1 MNHILE
7 LAHLYSFKEEG
18 VKWPSFDYRNRET
31 LSDPGFGSEN
41 RNSVSWTLLA
51 QNYRI
56 SFFLIKDYL
65 FYKLF
70 CFSSSSSCLT
80 ILSGHLHSVWV
91 LFCLCLGH
99 CQQLRDDQQ
108 AGEVDPALGLPWKA
122 EPAEKEDRRKQD
134 RLPPVGRGQG
144 GRGVLRIPLPGDKTQ
159 WSQERFCVL

>member
-18 VKWPSFDYRNRET
+18 VKWPSFDYRNRKT
-31 LSDPGFGSEN
+31 LSDLGFGSEN

-56 SFFLIKDYL
+56 SFFLKITY
-65 FYKLF
+65 FISNF
-70 CFSSSSSCLT
+70 VSH
-80 ILSGHLHSVWV
+80 HLHSVWV

-134 RLPPVGRGQG
+134 RLPPVGCGQG

-159 WSQERFCVL
+159 WSQERFCVLFLNNRQF